1 MNATPRS
8 LGYRMPAEWEPHEAT
23 WLSWPQSLE
32 TWPSKLD
39 RVPGIFAEIVAA
51 LHEHEEVRIL
61 AGSDELERSAR
72 SALCA
77 RGCESPNVRFWR
89 IPTNDAWIRDHGP
102 IFVLHSERGVA
113 ITDWQYNAWG
123 GKYPPFDLDDA
134 VPSRLNETLRLPLF
148 EPGIVLEGG
157 SIDVNGRGALL
168 TTESCLLNP
177 NRNPR
182 LTRREIEDEL
192 LENLGASKVLWLG
205 DGIVG
210 DDTDGHVDDL
220 TRFVGPS
227 TVVTAVEADPADE
240 NHRALSDNLIRL
252 RGMTDETGRPLEV
265 VALPMPPAIDHEGH
279 RLPASYANFYIGNG
293 AVLVPVFGHERDDV
307 ACDTLAR
314 LFPGRSIARIPSTD
328 LVLGLGAVHCVT
340 QQQPAAASRASR

>member
-1 MNATPRS
+1 MSATPPS

-23 WLSWPQSLE
+23 WLSWPHNPE
-32 TWPSKLD
+32 TWPGKLD
-39 RVPGIFAEIVAA
+39 RVPAIFADIVAA

-72 SALCA
+72 AALRA

-89 IPTNDAWIRDHGP
+89 IPTNDAWMRDHGP
-102 IFVLHSERGVA
+102 IFVVHPERGVA
-113 ITDWQYNAWG
+113 MTDWRYNAWG
-123 GKYPPFDLDDA
+123 GKYPPYDLDDA
-134 VPSRLNETLRLPLF
+134 VPSRLNETLRMPLF

-157 SIDVNGRGALL
+157 SIDVNGRGTLL

-177 NRNPR
+177 NRNPG
-182 LTRREIEDEL
+182 LTRHEIEAKL
-192 LENLGASKVLWLG
+192 LDFLGASNVLWLG

-227 TVVTAVEADPADE
+227 TVVSAVEEDPMDE
-240 NHRALSDNLIRL
+240 NHRALSDNLVRL
-252 RGMTDETGRPLEV
+252 RRMTDEAGRPLEV
-265 VALPMPPAIDHEGH
+265 VPLPMPPAIRHEGH
-279 RLPASYANFYIGNG
+279 RLPASYANFHIGNG
-293 AVLVPVFGHERDDV
+293 AVLVPVFGHDRDDV

-314 LFPGRSIARIPSTD
+314 LFPGRRVARIPSTD
-328 LVLGLGAVHCVT
+328 LVLGLGAIHCLT
-340 QQQPAAASRASR
+340 QQQPIG